1 MCKLFFSYNYPNTK
15 KLLRDFLAQGNA
27 EHLEYGYGLA
37 WQQNHDW
44 KTYKCNC
51 FHVTD
56 PNSKKILADLDSSVV
71 LGHIRNIYHENM
83 TPKQLCDEIRIE
95 NTHPFEYKDNIFIHH
110 GDLFLYYNKDL
121 KNYQLGHGDKPFN
134 KAIKTVRSHILPEFR
149 KQIKGTTDSEILF
162 YLLLS
167 LQKTFMDKQNM
178 DKKLACISSV
188 YALSTVLD
196 SVGISNSSNIIF
208 SNSEY
213 TFVAKIYK
221 NNSDMKLKNP
231 DFYISEKNNALLFST
246 YKLKSTMKVVNK
258 NTLYVIPLNNTLDK
272 NTEIYNI

>member
-1 MCKLFFSYNYPNTK
+1 
-15 KLLRDFLAQGNA
+15 
-27 EHLEYGYGLA
+27 
-37 WQQNHDW
+37 
-44 KTYKCNC
+44 
-51 FHVTD
+51 
-56 PNSKKILADLDSSVV
+56 
-71 LGHIRNIYHENM
+71 
-83 TPKQLCDEIRIE
+83 
-95 NTHPFEYKDNIFIHH
+95 
-110 GDLFLYYNKDL
+110 
-121 KNYQLGHGDKPFN
+121 
-134 KAIKTVRSHILPEFR
+134 
-149 KQIKGTTDSEILF
+149 
-162 YLLLS
+162 
-167 LQKTFMDKQNM
+167 M
-178 DKKLACISSV
+178 DKKLACVSSV

-231 DFYISEKNNALLFST
+231 DFYISEKNNALLFSN